1 MTLDLAT
8 DSQIHHQKYKQ
19 QQNIDRLDFIKIK
32 IFCKMDTTV
41 NGNPNNG
48 RKYLQI
54 ICMG

>member
-19 QQNIDRLDFIKIK
+19 QQNTDRLDFIKIK